1 MSGTGGY
8 EGAPR
13 SRSPGRGELEPGAV
27 FGRYTITRG
36 IGHGGMAA
44 VYEARHTDL
53 HKRVALKV
61 LHRWLALRTDVVQRF
76 VLEARAASR
85 LSHPHVVGITDIGAI
100 DGIPF
105 MAMDFLEGEELAA
118 VIDRSGQL
126 PVARIADVLLPILS
140 AVAAIHEAGILHR
153 DLKPDNIFLARRRPH
168 GEHPMLLDF
177 GISKV
182 ESVGTAQPL
191 TAAGEVL
198 GTPPYMSPE
207 QVLRGM
213 EHFDARSDQYALGVV
228 LYECATGAV
237 PYRNDASLHALMA
250 AIAQGG
256 APPVSSKNPSV
267 PPAFDAIVTRAMSL
281 RPEDRFLSIL
291 DLGQALLPF
300 AGALTQALWTDEFGA
315 PDVSVHGG
323 AEDGPTPRPPTGG
336 PGRARNPPVALRP
349 DALRAL
355 PFFAEAPHSEL
366 ARLPAIAPAF
376 RVVPGSALFDQGT
389 KTSSCFFLVSGDVEI
404 YRTYGAETLEAGIA
418 GPGAVLGL
426 AALWDD
432 AKRPVSVVA
441 RTDCVVVELR
451 RSALA
456 QLGSECPVIADK
468 LHDDAV
474 TAAVRRHREAGE
486 RVADLLDR
494 PVADPPASRG
504 GRASTAPAGAS
515 GRGSPAKSAP
525 PDATVSQETLVRLA
539 AALGEWSVP
548 LPAAGRSRRPI
559 PRG

>member
-1 MSGTGGY
+1 MSGTGGND
-8 EGAPR
+8 PR
-13 SRSPGRGELEPGAV
+13 PGRGELEPGAV
-27 FGRYTITRG
+27 FGRYTITRR
-36 IGHGGMAA
+36 IGNGGMAA

-61 LHRWLALRTDVVQRF
+61 LHKWLALRTDIVQRF

-85 LSHPHVVGITDIGAI
+85 LSHPHVVGINDIGAI

-118 VIDRSGQL
+118 VIDRSGPL
-126 PVARIADVLLPILS
+126 PVTRIADVMVPILS

-256 APPVSSKNPSV
+256 APPVSSKNPAV
-267 PPAFDAIVTRAMSL
+267 PPAFDAIVSRAMSL
-281 RPEDRFLSIL
+281 KAEDRFHSVL

-300 AGALTQALWTDEFGA
+300 AGALVQALWTDEFGA
-315 PDVSVHGG
+315 PEVSS
-323 AEDGPTPRPPTGG
+323 
-336 PGRARNPPVALRP
+336 GRLRNPPVALKP
-349 DALRAL
+349 DKLRAL
-355 PFFAEAPHSEL
+355 PFFEEAPESEL

-404 YRTYGAETLEAGIA
+404 YRTYGAETLEVGIA

-426 AALWDD
+426 ASLWDD
-432 AKRPVSVVA
+432 GKRPVSVVA

-456 QLGSECPVIADK
+456 QLGSECPAITDK
-468 LHDDAV
+468 LHEEAAA
-474 TAAVRRHREAGE
+474 AAVRRHREASE

-494 PVADPPASRG
+494 PVADPPSGGG
-504 GRASTAPAGAS
+504 GRVSTLPAS
-515 GRGSPAKSAP
+515 GRVTPARAAA

-539 AALGEWSVP
+539 AALGEWSIP
-548 LPAAGRSRRPI
+548 LPVPGRGRRPI